1 MGWWNYQLRN
11 HINNQYYEDKVSF
24 TAAAA
29 VAAAAAAVADSMLML
44 QLLLLLLLVPLLLI
58 VHNCARNCV
67 HKARFNE
74 HKTTFPSGAHSRT
87 HRAMN
92 FFSVCRLLVGR
103 MRADEVRT

>member
-1 MGWWNYQLRN
+1 MRTNCHL
-11 HINNQYYEDKVSF
+11 
-24 TAAAA
+24 
-29 VAAAAAAVADSMLML
+29 L
-44 QLLLLLLLVPLLLI
+44 QLLLLLLLRLLLLNLLLLLQLLLLLLLMPLLLI

-67 HKARFNE
+67 HNARFNE

-103 MRADEVRT
+103 MRADEVET